1 MSGGGGAREGRAG
14 GGAGGGGTRGS
25 RPSGPTRPAALGAGA
40 PSPRRGHRGR
50 RGAGPGCPGGLRPA
64 GSGRLPSGPHRA
76 RGVLV
81 LGCPSPA
88 GRGQPSRRGCPPQSL
103 LPAVS
108 TRGPRTRKAPGT
120 RVAVPPAAEAGP
132 LRASVSSPVSRVGRW
147 QETDLPPGRWQCGP
161 RADARCLEGKWRRY
175 HWGVAAPPGF
185 RDKQPLKGQ

>member
-1 MSGGGGAREGRAG
+1 MRVVEGPGAPGPRGPLGLPRSELGHPLPDAVTEGAGVRDRGAREGSDPPGRGACLPVLTG
-14 GGAGGGGTRGS
+14 RGACWCSAVPHPPGGVSPPDGGA
-25 RPSGPTRPAALGAGA
+25 
-40 PSPRRGHRGR
+40 
-50 RGAGPGCPGGLRPA
+50 
-64 GSGRLPSGPHRA
+64 
-76 RGVLV
+76 
-81 LGCPSPA
+81 
-88 GRGQPSRRGCPPQSL
+88 PPQSL